1 MRTVRL
7 SKPTPVL
14 LSASLGN
21 SLAQGCFQ
29 RLLVQDAV
37 ITHFVDKECR
47 STVHSTRHAPHEV
60 ALYGRAS
67 STILNGVSAARLNL
81 PKPPPVTTT

>member
-14 LSASLGN
+14 LSASLDN

-37 ITHFVDKECR
+37 VTMDGLQ
-47 STVHSTRHAPHEV
+47 AP
-60 ALYGRAS
+60 Y
-67 STILNGVSAARLNL
+67 
-81 PKPPPVTTT
+81 

>member
-29 RLLVQDAV
+29 RLLVPV
-37 ITHFVDKECR
+37 VTRFVDKECR
-47 STVHSTRHAPHEV
+47 STVHSATHVRHEV